1 VIPDRLIALDASAGT
16 MGFLQELAGR
26 VEEVAAAGGKFADA
40 FVRTAGAT
48 VSGAL
53 VFMEREIGYAQ
64 RAAKKRRPEASEE
77 RKRPARK

>member
-1 VIPDRLIALDASAGT
+1 

-48 VSGAL
+48 VAGAL
-53 VFMEREIGYAQ
+53 VFVEKEIGYAQ
-64 RAAKKRRPEASEE
+64 SAAKRPKSGKSEE
-77 RKRPARK
+77 KERPRK

>member
-1 VIPDRLIALDASAGT
+1 VSDRLIEPDASGGD

-48 VSGAL
+48 FSSAL

-64 RAAKKRRPEASEE
+64 KAAKKRGGEKAGS
-77 RKRPARK
+77 RKGPNRK

>member
-1 VIPDRLIALDASAGT
+1 MPDSLIAADVAAGA

-64 RAAKKRRPEASEE
+64 RAAKKPRAEAPED
-77 RKRPARK
+77 RKRPPRK

>member
-1 VIPDRLIALDASAGT
+1 MIPDRLIAADAPAGT

-26 VEEVAAAGGKFADA
+26 VEEAAAAGGKFADA

-64 RAAKKRRPEASEE
+64 RAAKKSARGKTEDRKE
-77 RKRPARK
+77 RLRK

>member
-1 VIPDRLIALDASAGT
+1 

-48 VSGAL
+48 LSGAL
-53 VFMEREIGYAQ
+53 AFVDREIGYAQ
-64 RAAKKRRPEASEE
+64 RAAKRTADSKPERRRRPND
-77 RKRPARK
+77 K

>member
-1 VIPDRLIALDASAGT
+1 

-26 VEEVAAAGGKFADA
+26 VEEVAVAGGKFADA

-48 VSGAL
+48 VSSAL

-64 RAAKKRRPEASEE
+64 KAAKKRTGEKAEV
-77 RKRPARK
+77 RKAPNRK

>member
-1 VIPDRLIALDASAGT
+1 MTSA

-26 VEEVAAAGGKFADA
+26 VEEVAVAGGKFADA

-53 VFMEREIGYAQ
+53 TFVEREIGYAK
-64 RAAKKRRPEASEE
+64 RAAAKRKAGA
-77 RKRPARK
+77 RPAEKRGPKRA

>member
-1 VIPDRLIALDASAGT
+1 MPDRLIAVDASAGT

-53 VFMEREIGYAQ
+53 VFVEREIGYAQ
-64 RAAKKRRPEASEE
+64 KAAKKRSGENTES
-77 RKRPARK
+77 RKSPSRK

>member
-1 VIPDRLIALDASAGT
+1 

-64 RAAKKRRPEASEE
+64 RAAKKSAGGKTEE
-77 RKRPARK
+77 RKERTRK

>member
-1 VIPDRLIALDASAGT
+1 MRQAHTGPRALGTET
-16 MGFLQELAGR
+16 MGFLQQLAGR

-53 VFMEREIGYAQ
+53 VFVDREIGFAAQ
-64 RAAKKRRPEASEE
+64 AAKKRNATKSES
-77 RKRPARK
+77 RKRPAEK

>member
-1 VIPDRLIALDASAGT
+1 
-16 MGFLQELAGR
+16 MGFLQDLAGR

-64 RAAKKRRPEASEE
+64 RAAKRSAAKKAEGREE
-77 RKRPARK
+77 PPR